1 MPMACLA
8 LALVAVS
15 NIASARER
23 ADRGREPWAHWEAFR
38 EHFISEDGRVID
50 HTSDARST
58 SEGQAYGLFFALVAD
73 DRELFDLLLSWT
85 ENNLAAGD
93 LKSNLPGWLWGQDE
107 DGTWHLLDANSAA
120 DADVWMIYALL
131 EAGRLWGEPRYY
143 ELAGVMAARVVET
156 EVVELPDLGPML
168 LPGPSGFVLAE
179 GTWRFNPS
187 YMPLQVLR
195 RLQQAY
201 PDGPWEGI
209 AETTVVL
216 LSASSAHGCAPDW
229 IGYQDGA
236 GFVADPVTGAVGS
249 YDAIRTYLWAA
260 MLHDEEPAKGVLG
273 HRLSA
278 LGQHWRAQRTL
289 PPSVKPFE
297 GTFSSDKASVGF
309 FGALLPEV
317 DTWSDAELSAL
328 IRQHI
333 QFERNGDLYGGSPDY
348 YDHNL
353 LLFGLGYAEHRFRF
367 ERDGRLTVPWGIR

>member
-1 MPMACLA
+1 
-8 LALVAVS
+8 
-15 NIASARER
+15 
-23 ADRGREPWAHWEAFR
+23 
-38 EHFISEDGRVID
+38 
-50 HTSDARST
+50 
-58 SEGQAYGLFFALVAD
+58 
-73 DRELFDLLLSWT
+73 
-85 ENNLAAGD
+85 
-93 LKSNLPGWLWGQDE
+93 
-107 DGTWHLLDANSAA
+107 
-120 DADVWMIYALL
+120 MIYALL

-249 YDAIRTYLWAA
+249 YDAIRTYLWAGT
-260 MLHDEEPAKGVLG
+260 LHRRERHRGVLED
-273 HRLSA
+273 A
-278 LGQHWRAQRTL
+278 LGGMLLH
-289 PPSVKPFE
+289 F
-297 GTFSSDKASVGF
+297 GTTGQV
-309 FGALLPEV
+309 PEV
-317 DTWSDAELSAL
+317 LEGGLPIVDGRAGPPGFYGAALALAHGLRDRKSAQAL
-328 IRQHI
+328 REHL
-333 QFERNGDLYGGSPDY
+333 ETTLAGDLYGKPPAY
-348 YDHNL
+348 YDQCL
-353 LLFGLGYAEHRFRF
+353 LLFALGNVDGRYRFRAN
-367 ERDGRLTVPWGIR
+367 GRLEPGWGRRCTSP